1 MKCRDERVNNALAK
15 LGRIITPENKSD
27 VKEAMALIIEMD
39 ASIHYMDKAIS
50 SVQSMLLSSATT
62 LDNVQKD
69 VETCGCK

>member
-1 MKCRDERVNNALAK
+1 MKCRYERVNNALVK
-15 LGRIITPENKSD
+15 LGRMIIPENETD
-27 VKEAMALIIEMD
+27 IKEIMALINEMD
-39 ASIHYMDKAIS
+39 ASMHYMDKAIS